1 MLPAVPVAPARS
13 GDEGEQSC
21 VGGERSLK
29 RRAAFT
35 AAVEADASFAGKS
48 PAAKALAAQ
57 LMDKYDRNQDGVFD
71 LGEVVDI
78 VEDVQAERKAKDEAR
93 RMNWV
98 LGRVVIVAV
107 VALVAVVGVN
117 AGLTWH
123 VVDTSKDTDT
133 SNDAHALTDRDNNIV
148 ATRPSELKLPLFA
161 GPILPL
167 ETLATTDRLV
177 VRHESGDS
185 TVTASLKVSDV
196 TKYSNTHVAFHLN
209 LGGKVEILNGA
220 ATYTDREGI
229 VHQLCE
235 ADVTCSA
242 FTAEEAT
249 SSSLELLAAADAAL
263 EAAGFPRAAAGD
275 GRRRLSTS
283 YCARTCTKYSKNGE
297 CPASAD
303 WPGFGTNCR
312 SDLVAKSQ
320 CPQAYCQ
327 YDSHCASGSC
337 GSASLC
343 DLFPPP
349 PPPPPSPPPSP
360 PPPVPSRPFPPSPPP
375 PLPPPPPPPLPP
387 PPLPPPPLP
396 PPSPPPPTP
405 PPPTPPPS
413 PAPPPPL
420 PPPSPPPGYPG
431 ITIGAS
437 TYLVTSS
444 SGCGCHPDGGSNNI
458 VYKYGLPSDFD
469 FGLSDSRG
477 NSMSDCFAYV
487 SAVVS
492 AHAWVRRTA
501 CPSCPRVGHSVVRLY
516 TFACVRLLFLLCAP
530 PLHCRRRMEMN
541 CASPIRDRRARCM
554 RQLG

>member
-148 ATRPSELKLPLFA
+148 ATRPSELKLPLLA

-275 GRRRLSTS
+275 GRRRPSRRATAHGPAQST
-283 YCARTCTKYSKNGE
+283 ARTASVRLRRIGQ
-297 CPASAD
+297 ASARIVAQT
-303 WPGFGTNCR
+303 WWRNR
-312 SDLVAKSQ
+312 SAR
-320 CPQAYCQ
+320 
-327 YDSHCASGSC
+327 
-337 GSASLC
+337 
-343 DLFPPP
+343 
-349 PPPPPSPPPSP
+349 
-360 PPPVPSRPFPPSPPP
+360 RP
-375 PLPPPPPPPLPP
+375 
-387 PPLPPPPLP
+387 
-396 PPSPPPPTP
+396 TAN
-405 PPPTPPPS
+405 TTRT
-413 PAPPPPL
+413 APPGAAGALASVTCSLPL
-420 PPPSPPPGYPG
+420 R
-431 ITIGAS
+431 
-437 TYLVTSS
+437 
-444 SGCGCHPDGGSNNI
+444 HPLRHRRRRLRHLSRA
-458 VYKYGLPSDFD
+458 
-469 FGLSDSRG
+469 GLSR
-477 NSMSDCFAYV
+477 
-487 SAVVS
+487 
-492 AHAWVRRTA
+492 HRR
-501 CPSCPRVGHSVVRLY
+501 RR
-516 TFACVRLLFLLCAP
+516 R
-530 PLHCRRRMEMN
+530 CRRRRRRR
-541 CASPIRDRRARCM
+541 CLHRRFLRPLCRRRHRLRRLLLRLLLRLPLHLRRRSRPLHRPQAIQASPSAQAPIS
-554 RQLG
+554 